1 MEDDV
6 SAWLQG
12 LVTGDE
18 LAARQ
23 IWHCYVQRMLAF
35 ARKRLDSANR
45 RVSDEED
52 LVVSAFH
59 SLCQRAAKG
68 QFPDLKDRDS
78 LWKLLTTIIARK
90 AATEIRRNLSRK
102 RGAGNVAGESVF
114 LVGGSSQ
121 SGQGLGNVAGMSQP
135 PSSPQK
141 WRSSVLA
148 SWTACLTTLARWQ
161 FISSK
166 VSPTTRSPRNS
177 TSPPGRSSGNWPPFA
192 AIGKGWTVRQNRIV
206 SGTGGVLQLTVYG
219 RRNAKP
225 DFRSRRVARCL

>member
-121 SGQGLGNVAGMSQP
+121 SGQGLGNVAG
-135 PSSPQK
+135 
-141 WRSSVLA
+141 A
-148 SWTACLTTLARWQ
+148 E
-161 FISSK
+161 
-166 VSPTTRSPRNS
+166 PTPE
-177 TSPPGRSSGNWPPFA
+177 FA
-192 AIGKGWTVRQNRIV
+192 AEMAEQCSRLLDRLPHDSRQV
-206 SGTGGVLQLTVYG
+206 AVYKLEG
-219 RRNAKP
+219 FTNDQIAAKLNVTPRTIERKLAAIRRDWEGMDGSPK
-225 DFRSRRVARCL
+225 